1 MEQKIERLMSLVQKC
16 YESFIVAQNDSTLR
30 PYLIKDTLP
39 ILYFGDIEAYFKSQ
53 YKIITAAINPSC
65 SEFYYDESNE
75 QISYKRFPQFE
86 RIAKANALNNDNILQ
101 YLSALNSYFKT
112 GNDYKKWFK
121 TPERDNLFVPFGA
134 SYYDNAPNRAIH
146 TDTLSPFATFPT
158 WSKFTPQ
165 SQRERIQRRFSDIGI
180 PLWNEL
186 VEILE
191 PDIIFMSLNK
201 KYISHID
208 FYKTFRDYI
217 TYPDKKYRGREPL
230 KIQYGY
236 INLNGKTTH
245 IFNESITFRKPFL
258 ATGKKYTIPL
268 GKQIFERFTNGT
280 LQHSDS

>member
-1 MEQKIERLMSLVQKC
+1 MKQKIERLMGLTQKC

-53 YKIITAAINPSC
+53 YKIITTAINPSC
-65 SEFYYDESNE
+65 SEFYYDESNG

-86 RIAKANALNNDNILQ
+86 SIAKANTLNNENVLQ

-121 TPERDNLFVPFGA
+121 TTPRDNLFAPFGA
-134 SYYDNAPNRAIH
+134 SYYDNASNRAIH

-208 FYKTFRDYI
+208 FYQTFRDYI
-217 TYPDKKYRGREPL
+217 TYHDKQYDGESL

-236 INLNGKTTH
+236 INLNGKTAH
-245 IFNESITFRKPFL
+245 IFNESRTNVVPFNAIGNEQSAL
-258 ATGKKYTIPL
+258 L

>member
-1 MEQKIERLMSLVQKC
+1 MKQKIERLMSLAQKC
-16 YESFIVAQNDSTLR
+16 HKSFIVAQNDSELR
-30 PYLIKDTLP
+30 PYLIKGTLP

-65 SEFYYDESNE
+65 GEFYYDESNG
-75 QISYKRFPQFE
+75 QISYDRFPQFE
-86 RIAKANALNNDNILQ
+86 RITKANALNNENVLQ
-101 YLSALNSYFKT
+101 YLSALNGYFKT

-121 TPERDNLFVPFGA
+121 TTPRENLFAPFGA

-158 WSKFTPQ
+158 WSKMPLH
-165 SQRERIQRRFSDIGI
+165 IQTQFSNAGI
-180 PLWNEL
+180 RLWNEL

-208 FYKTFRDYI
+208 FYQTFRDYI
-217 TYPDKKYRGREPL
+217 TYHDKQYYGESL

-236 INLNGKTTH
+236 INLNGKTAH

-258 ATGKKYTIPL
+258 ATGKEYTILL
-268 GKQIFERFTNGT
+268 GKQIFERFANGT

>member
-1 MEQKIERLMSLVQKC
+1 MKQKIERLINLAQKC
-16 YESFIVAQNDSTLR
+16 YESFIVAQNDSELR
-30 PYLIKDTLP
+30 PYLIKGTLP
-39 ILYFGDIEAYFKSQ
+39 ILYFGDIEPYFKSQ

-65 SEFYYDESNE
+65 GEFYYDESNG

-86 RIAKANALNNDNILQ
+86 RIAKANALNNENILQ

-121 TPERDNLFVPFGA
+121 TTPRENLFTPFGA

-146 TDTLSPFATFPT
+146 TDILSPFATFPT
-158 WSKFTPQ
+158 WSKIPLHIQTQF
-165 SQRERIQRRFSDIGI
+165 SNARIR
-180 PLWNEL
+180 LWNEL

-201 KYISHID
+201 KYISHTD

-217 TYPDKKYRGREPL
+217 IYSDKKYRGREPL

-236 INLNGKTTH
+236 INLNGKTAH
-245 IFNESITFRKPFL
+245 IFNESRTNIVPFN
-258 ATGKKYTIPL
+258 AIGNEQSARL

>member
-1 MEQKIERLMSLVQKC
+1 M
-16 YESFIVAQNDSTLR
+16 AQNDSELR
-30 PYLIKDTLP
+30 PYLIKGTLP

-65 SEFYYDESNE
+65 GEFYYNESNG
-75 QISYKRFPQFE
+75 QISYDRFPQFE
-86 RIAKANALNNDNILQ
+86 RIAKANALNNENISQ
-101 YLSALNSYFKT
+101 YLSALNGYFKT

-121 TPERDNLFVPFGA
+121 TTPRNNLFAPFSA
-134 SYYDNAPNRAIH
+134 SYYDNALNSAIH

-158 WSKFTPQ
+158 WSKMPLH
-165 SQRERIQRRFSDIGI
+165 IQMQFSNAGI
-180 PLWNEL
+180 RLWNEL

-201 KYISHID
+201 KYISHTD
-208 FYKTFRDYI
+208 FYQTFRDYI
-217 TYPDKKYRGREPL
+217 TYLDKKYRGREPL

-236 INLNGKTTH
+236 INLNGKTAH

-258 ATGKKYTIPL
+258 ATGKEYTIPL

-280 LQHSDS
+280 LQHSDSR

>member
-1 MEQKIERLMSLVQKC
+1 MKQKIERLINLAQKC
-16 YESFIVAQNDSTLR
+16 YESFIVAQNDSELR
-30 PYLIKDTLP
+30 PYLIKGTLP

-65 SEFYYDESNE
+65 SEFYYDESNG
-75 QISYKRFPQFE
+75 QISYDRFPQFE
-86 RIAKANALNNDNILQ
+86 RIAKANVLNNENTLQ

-121 TPERDNLFVPFGA
+121 TTPRNNLFAPFGA

-158 WSKFTPQ
+158 WSDIAKK
-165 SQRERIQRRFSDIGI
+165 SQGKRIQRRFSDIGI

-208 FYKTFRDYI
+208 FYQTFRDYI
-217 TYPDKKYRGREPL
+217 TYHDKQYDSESL

-245 IFNESITFRKPFL
+245 IFNESRTNVVPFNAIGNEHSAL
-258 ATGKKYTIPL
+258 L

>member
-1 MEQKIERLMSLVQKC
+1 MKQKIERLINLAQKC
-16 YESFIVAQNDSTLR
+16 HESFIVAQNDSELR
-30 PYLIKDTLP
+30 PYLIKGTLP
-39 ILYFGDIEAYFKSQ
+39 ILYFGDIEAYFTSQ

-65 SEFYYDESNE
+65 GEFYYDESNG
-75 QISYKRFPQFE
+75 QISYNRFPQFE
-86 RIAKANALNNDNILQ
+86 RIAKANALNNDNVLQ
-101 YLSALNSYFKT
+101 YLSALNGYFKT

-121 TPERDNLFVPFGA
+121 TPERDNLFAPFGA

-191 PDIIFMSLNK
+191 PDIIFMSLK
-201 KYISHID
+201 KDYISHID
-208 FYKTFRDYI
+208 FYQTFRDYI
-217 TYPDKKYRGREPL
+217 TYHDKKSL

-236 INLNGKTTH
+236 INLKGKTTH
-245 IFNESITFRKPFL
+245 IFNESRTNVVPFNAIGNEQSAL
-258 ATGKKYTIPL
+258 L

>member
-1 MEQKIERLMSLVQKC
+1 MKQKIERLMNLAKKC
-16 YESFIVAQNDSTLR
+16 HESFIDTQNDSTLR
-30 PYLIKDTLP
+30 PYLIKGTLP

-65 SEFYYDESNE
+65 GEFYYDESNE

-86 RIAKANALNNDNILQ
+86 RIAKENTLSDENALQ

-112 GNDYKKWFK
+112 GNDFK
-121 TPERDNLFVPFGA
+121 TTPRNNLFAPFCA

-158 WSKFTPQ
+158 WSKMPL
-165 SQRERIQRRFSDIGI
+165 RIQTNFSNAGI
-180 PLWNEL
+180 HLWNEL

-208 FYKTFRDYI
+208 FYQTFRDYI
-217 TYPDKKYRGREPL
+217 TYHDKKYNGETL

-236 INLNGKTTH
+236 INLNGKTAH
-245 IFNESITFRKPFL
+245 IFNESRTNRVPFNAIGNEQSAL
-258 ATGKKYTIPL
+258 LGKK
-268 GKQIFERFTNGT
+268 IFERFTNGL

>member
-1 MEQKIERLMSLVQKC
+1 MERLINLAQKC
-16 YESFIVAQNDSTLR
+16 YESFMVAQNDSELR
-30 PYLIKDTLP
+30 PYLIKGTLP

-65 SEFYYDESNE
+65 SEFYYDESNR
-75 QISYKRFPQFE
+75 QISYDRFPQFE
-86 RIAKANALNNDNILQ
+86 RIAKANVLNNKKNILQ
-101 YLSALNSYFKT
+101 YLSALNGYFKT

-121 TPERDNLFVPFGA
+121 TPERNNLFAPFGA

-158 WSKFTPQ
+158 WSKFATQ

-208 FYKTFRDYI
+208 FYQTFRDYI
-217 TYPDKKYRGREPL
+217 TYHDKQYYGESL

-236 INLNGKTTH
+236 INLNGKTAH
-245 IFNESITFRKPFL
+245 IFNESRTNVVPFNAIGNEHSAL
-258 ATGKKYTIPL
+258 L

-280 LQHSDS
+280 LQHSDF

>member
-1 MEQKIERLMSLVQKC
+1 MKQKIERLMSLAQKC
-16 YESFIVAQNDSTLR
+16 YESFIVAQNNSELR
-30 PYLIKDTLP
+30 PYLIKGTLP

-53 YKIITAAINPSC
+53 YKIITAAINPSDN
-65 SEFYYDESNE
+65 EFHNE
-75 QISYKRFPQFE
+75 TTKEFFYKRFPQFE
-86 RIAKANALNNDNILQ
+86 GIVKENALNNENILQ

-121 TPERDNLFVPFGA
+121 TTPRNNLFAPFSA
-134 SYYDNAPNRAIH
+134 SYYDNAPNRVIH

-158 WSKFTPQ
+158 WGDIAKKT
-165 SQRERIQRRFSDIGI
+165 QRRFSDIGI

-208 FYKTFRDYI
+208 FYQTFRDYI
-217 TYPDKKYRGREPL
+217 IYHDKQYDGESL

-245 IFNESITFRKPFL
+245 IFNESITFYRPFL
-258 ATGKKYTIPL
+258 ATGKEYTTPL

-280 LQHSDS
+280 LQHSDL

>member
-1 MEQKIERLMSLVQKC
+1 MSLAQKC
-16 YESFIVAQNDSTLR
+16 YKSFVVTQSDSELR
-30 PYLIKDTLP
+30 PYLIKGTLP
-39 ILYFGDIEAYFKSQ
+39 ILYFGDIEAYFKSR

-65 SEFYYDESNE
+65 GEFYYDKTNR
-75 QISYKRFPQFE
+75 QISYDRFPQFE
-86 RIAKANALNNDNILQ
+86 HIAKANALNNDNVLQ
-101 YLSALNSYFKT
+101 YLSALNGYFKT

-121 TPERDNLFVPFGA
+121 KTPRENIFTPFGV
-134 SYYDNAPNRAIH
+134 SYYDNTPNRAIH

-191 PDIIFMSLNK
+191 PDIIFVSLNK

-208 FYKTFRDYI
+208 FYQTFRDYL
-217 TYPDKKYRGREPL
+217 TYHDKKYNGKPL

-236 INLNGKTTH
+236 INLNGKTAH

-258 ATGKKYTIPL
+258 ATGKEYTISL

-280 LQHSDS
+280 LQYSDS

>member
-1 MEQKIERLMSLVQKC
+1 M
-16 YESFIVAQNDSTLR
+16 AQNDSELR
-30 PYLIKDTLP
+30 PYLIKGTLP
-39 ILYFGDIEAYFKSQ
+39 ILYFGDIEPYFKSQ

-65 SEFYYDESNE
+65 GEFYYDESNG
-75 QISYKRFPQFE
+75 QISYDRFPQFE
-86 RIAKANALNNDNILQ
+86 RIAKANSLNNENVLQ

-121 TPERDNLFVPFGA
+121 TPERDNLFAPFGA

-158 WSKFTPQ
+158 WSKMPLH
-165 SQRERIQRRFSDIGI
+165 IQMQFSNAGI
-180 PLWNEL
+180 HLWNEL

-208 FYKTFRDYI
+208 FYQTFRDYI
-217 TYPDKKYRGREPL
+217 TYPNKKYRGREPL

-245 IFNESITFRKPFL
+245 IFNESRTNVVPFNAIGNEHSAL
-258 ATGKKYTIPL
+258 L

>member
-1 MEQKIERLMSLVQKC
+1 MKQKIERLTNLAQKC
-16 YESFIVAQNDSTLR
+16 YEFFIVAQNDSELR
-30 PYLIKDTLP
+30 PYLIKGTLP

-65 SEFYYDESNE
+65 GEFYYDESNG
-75 QISYKRFPQFE
+75 QISYDRFPQFE
-86 RIAKANALNNDNILQ
+86 GIAKANALNNENVLQ
-101 YLSALNSYFKT
+101 YLSALNGYFKT

-121 TPERDNLFVPFGA
+121 TTPRENLFAPFGA

-208 FYKTFRDYI
+208 FYQTFRDYI
-217 TYPDKKYRGREPL
+217 TYHDKQYDGKSL

-236 INLNGKTTH
+236 INLNGKTAH

-258 ATGKKYTIPL
+258 ATGKEYTIPL

>member
-1 MEQKIERLMSLVQKC
+1 MKQKIERLINLAQKC
-16 YESFIVAQNDSTLR
+16 YESFIVTQNDSELR
-30 PYLIKDTLP
+30 PYLIKGTMP

-65 SEFYYDESNE
+65 GEFYYDESNG
-75 QISYKRFPQFE
+75 QISYDRFPQIE
-86 RIAKANALNNDNILQ
+86 GIAKANALNNENVLQ

-121 TPERDNLFVPFGA
+121 TTPRNNLFAPFGA

-158 WSKFTPQ
+158 WSKFATQ

-208 FYKTFRDYI
+208 FYQTFRDYI
-217 TYPDKKYRGREPL
+217 TYPDKKSL

-236 INLNGKTTH
+236 INQKDKTTH
-245 IFNESITFRKPFL
+245 IFNESITFHKPFL
-258 ATGKKYTIPL
+258 ATGKEYTIPL

>member
-1 MEQKIERLMSLVQKC
+1 MQKIERLMKLSQKC
-16 YESFIVAQNDSTLR
+16 HESFMDAQNDSTLH
-30 PYLIKDTLP
+30 PYLIKGTLP

-65 SEFYYDESNE
+65 EEFYYNESNR

-86 RIAKANALNNDNILQ
+86 SIAKENALSDKNILQ
-101 YLSALNSYFKT
+101 YLSALNGYFKT

-121 TPERDNLFVPFGA
+121 TTPRDNLFAPFGA

-158 WSKFTPQ
+158 WGDIAKKS
-165 SQRERIQRRFSDIGI
+165 QRRFSDIGI

-186 VEILE
+186 IEILE

-217 TYPDKKYRGREPL
+217 TYHDKKYYGESL
-230 KIQYGY
+230 KMQYGY
-236 INLNGKTTH
+236 INLNSKTTH
-245 IFNESITFRKPFL
+245 IFNESRTNRVPFNAIGNEQSAL
-258 ATGKKYTIPL
+258 L
-268 GKQIFERFTNGT
+268 SKQIFERFTNGT